1 MLAVSL
7 VSAAHILW
15 AQWRPLATSLVLG
28 LIATTFLW
36 WAVTTRGT
44 PRIASGVV
52 TAASSAGVITALT
65 GVAGEW
71 QELLILGAG
80 AVVSAALARWALA
93 DHRRH
98 EPRAARPAHPVLFL
112 NPRSGGGKAARLD
125 LAKHAHRAGATVV
138 TIEPGSNLRDLA
150 RHAADDGAD
159 LLGVA
164 SGDGSIADVAG
175 VAADRD
181 LPFLVVPAGT
191 RNHFARDLGLDLRH
205 PTAALRA
212 LADGTEIRVDLGR
225 IGERSFVNNIS
236 FGLYADAVS
245 RPEYRDAKTTTLL
258 DRVPTFAGPT
268 AAASGLRCTSAG
280 HPGVIDPTIVVV
292 SNNAYLP
299 GGLTT
304 PRTRPSLQQ
313 GVLGVLS
320 LHARSGLD
328 LALLA
333 LAGPGPV
340 EGNAT
345 WIAPLAMV
353 SASTPTVTAAVDG
366 EPVDIPAPVQ
376 IASRPAA
383 LRMRLPRH
391 RPTTHPAS
399 ALHPT
404 FAIVRLLACLAGRPD
419 PDSTPRHS
427 RSPWIDDSTI
437 NRGDAT
443 KAAGTCSTS
452 SQHILAK
459 SAPQHILARS
469 APRTPATCSPRC

>member
-1 MLAVSL
+1 MPRTTGPISSVSPAATGPSPTWP
-7 VSAAHILW
+7 VS
-15 AQWRPLATSLVLG
+15 QRTATS
-28 LIATTFLW
+28 
-36 WAVTTRGT
+36 
-44 PRIASGVV
+44 P
-52 TAASSAGVITALT
+52 SSL
-65 GVAGEW
+65 
-71 QELLILGAG
+71 
-80 AVVSAALARWALA
+80 
-93 DHRRH
+93 
-98 EPRAARPAHPVLFL
+98 
-112 NPRSGGGKAARLD
+112 
-125 LAKHAHRAGATVV
+125 
-138 TIEPGSNLRDLA
+138 
-150 RHAADDGAD
+150 
-159 LLGVA
+159 
-164 SGDGSIADVAG
+164 
-175 VAADRD
+175 
-181 LPFLVVPAGT
+181 VPAGT

-212 LADGTEIRVDLGR
+212 LADGTEIRVDLGQ

-345 WIAPLAMV
+345 WIAPHAMV

-383 LRMRLPRH
+383 LRMRHTAASTHNPPCLSPPPDLRDRPAAGMPRRPAGPRLH
-391 RPTTHPAS
+391 TLTGPGCGSRPPIPPFRPGRACPPGPTTP
-399 ALHPT
+399 
-404 FAIVRLLACLAGRPD
+404 
-419 PDSTPRHS
+419 S
-427 RSPWIDDSTI
+427 R
-437 NRGDAT
+437 
-443 KAAGTCSTS
+443 CSV
-452 SQHILAK
+452 
-459 SAPQHILARS
+459 P
-469 APRTPATCSPRC
+469 P